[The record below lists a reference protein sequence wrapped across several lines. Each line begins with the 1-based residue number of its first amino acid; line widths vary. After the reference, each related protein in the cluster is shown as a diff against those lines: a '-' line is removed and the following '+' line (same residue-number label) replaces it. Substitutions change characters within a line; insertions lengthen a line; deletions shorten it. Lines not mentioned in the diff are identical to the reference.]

1 MEMEGRYIGMFAI
14 CQSDPESIMFKNWEI
29 LPKTWVKELLWNS
42 RSVFLHGQVGW
53 SGVASTLF
61 RLHGTSHFSTVL
73 RKFTSPYSFTVPAY
87 PFLASE
93 F

>member
-42 RSVFLHGQVGW
+42 RSVFLHGQVG
-53 SGVASTLF
+53 
-61 RLHGTSHFSTVL
+61 
-73 RKFTSPYSFTVPAY
+73 
-87 PFLASE
+87 
-93 F
+93 